1 MPAGRAAPRPHA
13 PLSAPGRAQE
23 LSKEETA
30 KVAKDAKQ
38 AQRKAWGREE
48 VGIRINLAQR
58 QSSAE
63 VGAETEPAAEADPVV
78 AGAAGC

>member
-1 MPAGRAAPRPHA
+1 M
-13 PLSAPGRAQE
+13 
-23 LSKEETA
+23 
-30 KVAKDAKQ
+30 AKDAKQ